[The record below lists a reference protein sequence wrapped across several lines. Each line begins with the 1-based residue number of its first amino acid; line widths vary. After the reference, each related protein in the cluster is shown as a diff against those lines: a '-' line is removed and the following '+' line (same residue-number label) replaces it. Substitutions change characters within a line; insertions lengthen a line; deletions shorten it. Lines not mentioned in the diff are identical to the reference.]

1 MTHNIMQNLTIPET
15 DYTPMVSFLLES
27 ASLELSGISR
37 PEDVAGFYET
47 PLSWLSDLESSV
59 LGKTELKYHLT
70 DLKFTIKLSYFNSSS
85 SMYLIMMLKHIK
97 NLIDGGVN
105 AVVDWYYEEGDDKMM
120 EDGEDLADA
129 VDMEFNFI
137 EMED

>member
-1 MTHNIMQNLTIPET
+1 MQNLTIPET
-15 DYTPMVSFLLES
+15 DYTPMVSFLLDS
-27 ASLELSGISR
+27 ASMEISGISR

-47 PLSWLSDLESSV
+47 PLHWLSDLENAV
-59 LGKTELKYHLT
+59 LGKSELKYDLT

-85 SMYLIMMLKHIK
+85 SKYLIMMLKHIK

-105 AVVDWYYEEGDDKMM
+105 AVVDWYFEEGDDKMM

-129 VDMEFNFI
+129 VDMEFNYI